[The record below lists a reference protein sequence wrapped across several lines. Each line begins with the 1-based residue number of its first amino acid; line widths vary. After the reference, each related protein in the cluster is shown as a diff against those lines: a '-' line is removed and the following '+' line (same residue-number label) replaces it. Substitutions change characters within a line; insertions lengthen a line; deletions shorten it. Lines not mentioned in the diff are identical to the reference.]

1 MTPRFRNGL
10 GIAAAFLR
18 LFPGSVLLFSGY
30 LKAIRPPEE
39 FAALLA
45 NYWLLPPG
53 FLVPLARAVPW
64 VEMWVGLCLL
74 TGFGVRRAATA
85 AAVLYGVFVAFLAQA
100 LLRHLPM
107 NDCGCFGRLGPALR
121 PAQTLVMDL
130 VLGAACAVAAWDR
143 ESRFSLD
150 RWIDPARTPRN

>member
-1 MTPRFRNGL
+1 MSPRVRAGL

-18 LFPGSVLLFSGY
+18 LLPGSVLLFSGY

-39 FAALLA
+39 FAAVLA

-64 VEMWVGLCLL
+64 VEMWVGLCLV
-74 TGFGVRRAATA
+74 TGFGVRRAAVA

-107 NDCGCFGRLGPALR
+107 NDCGCFGRLGPLLR
-121 PAQTLVMDL
+121 PAQTLVMDIAF
-130 VLGAACAVAAWDR
+130 AAVCALAAWDR
-143 ESRFSLD
+143 EARFSLD
-150 RWIDPARTPRN
+150 RWIDPARALKN